1 VKNLRVTAT
10 AGTPLALVLVL
21 ALAQVAHAQMRPPSI
36 TFMSR
41 HGLPRGSTTAV
52 TLIGS
57 NLTGADAVLFDDPRI
72 TARILH
78 IADQALETPR
88 QAPGSTA
95 APIKDIA
102 HKCEMD
108 IEIIVPPDVETGT
121 HLLRVR
127 TPLGTTA
134 LRTFAVGYLNEVDEA
149 EPNDTADTAQPL
161 TLPVTVNGKLW
172 EPGDVDYYRFTANA
186 GQQLVM
192 AVDAQSL
199 GGRMDSVLEL
209 TDESGAQIAR
219 NDDRSWQSRDSRLI
233 HTFAKS
239 GTYILK
245 VSDTLGGGNAGRSN
259 DFYYRLT
266 IGELPVITSVFPL
279 GGPSNTPFAL
289 SLEGANLG
297 LGKGAGAGKATSKTT
312 MTVRVSTTRQTDR
325 VKTTPRAPAAEARA
339 TAAANA
345 AETSFQTAAQTD
357 TRRLRLRAANGLPF
371 NEQRVASDIYP
382 EIVANRVLTG
392 SATGQR
398 IVTPVTIN
406 GRIDRRKDGSSA
418 DTFRFHARKGQKL
431 VFAVAAERL
440 GSPLDSVIEILDARG
455 HRIPRAIVRPTWET
469 AVDLRDNPSG
479 QQSIR
484 LLSTSG
490 LHRGDYIFV
499 DRELMQVRE
508 LPKGPDEDIQLMSF
522 LGRRFSFEGTSGEGH
537 ANTRPVYRVEL
548 HPPATKLSPNG
559 LPVFELTERN
569 DDGGPLYGKDSYL
582 DFTAPANGEYLVRIA
597 DARGQSGR
605 AYAYRLTIAPPRPDF
620 TVSVNPAN
628 PNVSRGSRVPV
639 TVFAYRHDGFDEPI
653 NVRLDALPSGIEATT
668 AVILPGHNSTV
679 LTLSASE
686 TAPAISG
693 SFQVVAQARINGKLV
708 TRNADLTRSVPTVT
722 TTAPPDVRV
731 VSVEPNVIELEP
743 GKRATVHV
751 AIARANGFAGRV
763 PLNVLNLPFRLTIPN
778 TGLNGILITEQQDAR
793 DFVIEA
799 DSAAQPLEQTLYVTA
814 RAEVNSGEQNAQA
827 SAPITLH
834 VVSSSPV
841 PTASAARPA
850 TTPTSGPPK

>member
-1 VKNLRVTAT
+1 MNLRVTAT
-10 AGTPLALVLVL
+10 AGTTLACAFAVALALVLVL
-21 ALAQVAHAQMRPPSI
+21 ALAQVAHAQMRPPNI
-36 TFMSR
+36 TFLSR

-72 TARILH
+72 TARIVH
-78 IADQALETPR
+78 IADQGLETPR

-102 HKCEMD
+102 HKCEMEV
-108 IEIIVPPDVETGT
+108 EITVPPDVETGT

-172 EPGDVDYYRFTANA
+172 ESGDVDYYRFTANA

-233 HTFAKS
+233 HTFAKG
-239 GTYILK
+239 GTYTLK

-279 GGPSNTPFAL
+279 GGPSNAPFTL
-289 SLEGANLG
+289 SFEGANVG
-297 LGKGAGAGKATSKTT
+297 FGAVKAKATSKK
-312 MTVRVSTTRQTDR
+312 VHVI
-325 VKTTPRAPAAEARA
+325 TTPGAEGN
-339 TAAANA
+339 AAAFA
-345 AETSFQTAAQTD
+345 AATTGQAPFQTAAQTD
-357 TRRLRLRAANGLPF
+357 TRSLRLRAVSGLPL
-371 NEQRVASDIYP
+371 NELRVASGVYP
-382 EIVANRVLTG
+382 EIVENPILTG
-392 SATGQR
+392 SAAGQR
-398 IVTPVTIN
+398 ITTPVTIN
-406 GRIDRRKDGSSA
+406 GRIDHHRDGSSA
-418 DTFRFHARKGQKL
+418 DMYRFHARKGQKL

-469 AVDLRDNPSG
+469 TVDLRDNPST

-490 LHRGDYIFV
+490 LHRGDYLFV

-508 LPKGPDEDIQLMSF
+508 LPKGPDEDIQLTSF

-582 DFTAPANGEYLVRIA
+582 DFTAPANGEYFVRIA
-597 DARGQSGR
+597 DTRGQSGR

-620 TVSVNPAN
+620 TVFVTPTN

-639 TVFAYRHDGFDEPI
+639 TVLAYRHDGFDEPI
-653 NVRLDALPSGIEATT
+653 NVRLDGLPSGIEATT

-686 TAPAISG
+686 TAAAISG
-693 SFQVVAQARINGKLV
+693 AFQVVAQATINGKLV
-708 TRNADLTRSVPTVT
+708 TRNADLSRSVPTVT

-731 VSVEPNVIELEP
+731 VSVEPSVIELEP

-778 TGLNGILITEQQDAR
+778 TGLNGILITEQQEAR

-799 DSAAQPLEQTLYVTA
+799 DPAAQPLEQTLYVTA

-827 SAPITLH
+827 SAPITLR

-841 PTASAARPA
+841 PTASAATTTKPA
-850 TTPTSGPPK
+850 TTPASGPPK